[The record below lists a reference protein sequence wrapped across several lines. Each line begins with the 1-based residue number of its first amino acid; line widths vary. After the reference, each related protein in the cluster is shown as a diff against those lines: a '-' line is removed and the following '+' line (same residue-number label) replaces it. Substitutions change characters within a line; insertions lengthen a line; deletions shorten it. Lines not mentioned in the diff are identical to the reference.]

1 MKFRIVFKVII
12 IVLSVFFWKNKLYG
26 QDVTSEINLLKVDT
40 SYSFFQYHSLATSK
54 RFADLFANA
63 KKKRVV
69 LFHFGASHIQSEIV
83 TTRAKEYLYEKF
95 GNAGPGFLFPFSA
108 AKTYGSIN
116 YKTSHSG
123 EWTSAKSFQFPPK
136 IPLGVRGMTVETRA
150 KVAGFTLSM
159 NVPIP
164 KEEYELLV
172 FFDNNSL
179 TPDFKISSGD
189 FEFTV
194 NDSVRANQ
202 EGKNFLVI
210 PIHQEIKDLSLN
222 LLPTEKSEHL
232 FRFYGFSLEKKNK
245 SGLLYQ
251 SFGVGASPFEA
262 VLNLEKLKEQ
272 SEQLQPD
279 LVILD
284 YGTNNILYQNKVPA
298 NLSANVVKAITK
310 FREIN
315 PDILIVLTSTQDLF
329 YKGRYIDAGI
339 EFAKMMDS
347 LAKENDVMYW
357 NFYDLSGG
365 YGQIKNWESQGYA
378 QKDYIHLTN
387 KGYRLKGYLLN
398 KSILNTLDFYAANS
412 ELDSLAIP
420 LKNYDAVK
428 EQMKVEDQS
437 ASNGTSGRTST
448 YKVRKGDTLSEIAA
462 KFGVRVSTL
471 KRLNN
476 LQSDL
481 IRIGQVLKIR

>member
-1 MKFRIVFKVII
+1 MGRFFSIKFW
-12 IVLSVFFWKNKLYG
+12 VLILFLVLPKSFVLG
-26 QDVTSEINLLKVDT
+26 QEISSEVELLKIDT
-40 SYSFFQYHSLATSK
+40 SYAFFQYHSLKTAEK
-54 RFADLFANA
+54 FKKLFESTKEN
-63 KKKRVV
+63 RLVF
-69 LFHFGASHIQSEIV
+69 FHFGASHIQSEIV
-83 TTRAKEYLYEKF
+83 TTRVKEFLHEKY
-95 GNAGPGFLFPFSA
+95 GSAGPGFLFPFSA

-123 EWTSAKSFQFPPK
+123 VWTSAKSFQFPPK

-189 FEFTV
+189 LEFTV
-194 NDSVRANQ
+194 NDSVRSNQ

-222 LLPTEKSEHL
+222 LLPTEKSEQL
-232 FRFYGFSLEKKNK
+232 FRFYGFSLEKKEK
-245 SGLLYQ
+245 KGLLYQ

-347 LAKENDVMYW
+347 IARENDVMYW

-365 YGQIKNWESQGYA
+365 FGQIKNWESQGYA
-378 QKDYIHLTN
+378 QKDYVHLTN

-428 EQMKVEDQS
+428 EQMKVVAQS
-437 ASNGTSGRTST
+437 TSNGTSGRTST
-448 YKVRKGDTLSEIAA
+448 YKVKKGDTLSEIAA

-476 LQSDL
+476 LRSDL
-481 IRIGQVLKIR
+481 IRIGQVLKIQ